1 MSKPSLINRLLSNI
15 RLGDQWLKQTPERSL
30 EQAYDAAL
38 KIRKIEEEHFQ
49 GESILLNTP
58 QYSGSSLAYF
68 RSELKRHLT
77 TAKVRLAEFRLS
89 YSIVSIVSPDS
100 IQGYVLNNSEQ
111 TPEYIE
117 QSEIILEKLRFIDQ
131 VVVRYT
137 TREPSK
143 SMVTVNPTE
152 NGSDNLRLGRSQIHR
167 AIEDTEY
174 KIEKVGILPRSILGT
189 LSQIQKNLDPE
200 AIGEVV
206 EDFRTQRSRNLIA
219 LRFIVLLIVLTIGS
233 QIVSKTFLIGPIVDQ
248 IRSGEQVQIFINEEL
263 EERGFEELQRYEE
276 KLKFQAM
283 IGQIEPLSQD
293 QLEAKIQKKAQEVA
307 EDFRNRGSDAIKNV
321 FADIFSAVVFTIFLL
336 VSRQEIEALKLF
348 MDRIIYGL
356 SDSAKAF
363 IIILVTDTFLGY
375 HSPHGWEVLLETTAN
390 HFGVAA
396 NERLISLFIATVP
409 VLLDTVFKYWI
420 FRYLNRVSPSAVS
433 VLKTMNET

>member
-1 MSKPSLINRLLSNI
+1 MSKPSLLNRLLSNI

-49 GESILLNTP
+49 GESILINTP
-58 QYSGSSLAYF
+58 KYTDNSLAYF
-68 RSELKRHLT
+68 KSELKRHLT

-89 YSIVSIVSPDS
+89 YSIVSIVSPES
-100 IQGYVLNNSEQ
+100 IQGYVLNDSTL

-131 VVVRYT
+131 VVIRYT

-143 SMVTVNPTE
+143 SLVTVKQGETMSNA
-152 NGSDNLRLGRSQIHR
+152 LHLGRSHVHQV
-167 AIEDTEY
+167 IEEAETVTDKT
-174 KIEKVGILPRSILGT
+174 GILPRSILGT
-189 LSQIQKNLDPE
+189 LSQIQRNLDPE

-206 EDFRTQRSRNLIA
+206 EDFRTKRSLNLIA
-219 LRFIVLLIVLTIGS
+219 LRFLVLLVVITVGS
-233 QIVSKTFLIGPIVDQ
+233 QVVSKTFVIGPIVDQ
-248 IRSGEQVQIFINEEL
+248 LRSGEQAQIFINEEL
-263 EERGFEELQRYEE
+263 EERGFQELQRYKE
-276 KLKFQAM
+276 KLEFQAL
-283 IGQIEPLSQD
+283 IGQIEPLSKD
-293 QLEAKIQKKAQEVA
+293 QLEEKMREKAEEVA
-307 EDFRNRGSDAIKNV
+307 QDFRNQGSDAIKNV
-321 FADIFSAVVFTIFLL
+321 FSDLFSAVMFTIFLL

-348 MDRIIYGL
+348 MDRIVYGL

-375 HSPHGWEVLLETTAN
+375 HSPHGWEVLLESTAN
-390 HFGVAA
+390 HFGLPP
-396 NERLISLFIATVP
+396 NESLISLFIATVP
-409 VLLDTVFKYWI
+409 VLLDTIFKYWI
-420 FRYLNRVSPSAVS
+420 FRYLNRISPSAVS